1 MDGILQIG
9 LPIRQFVAES
19 NALPA
24 FGTNHKEQIIKFNY
38 KLFCMDIVVRPGYL
52 QRLSYRLVCLSMWDV
67 NLPLVE

>member
-38 KLFCMDIVVRPGYL
+38 KLFCLDIVVRPGYL
-52 QRLSYRLVCLSMWDV
+52 Q
-67 NLPLVE
+67 